1 MKFVATLIANPEKA
15 NLHPRDVKKAQGIL
29 NRAGYV
35 SRPPAWLED
44 CIACD
49 IEFTGSSLS
58 YVRKCLKNGL
68 TGIEIDIVVQPTKN
82 RRKRLLIADMDSTIV
97 TGETLDELAGIAGLK
112 KQVSVITKRAMQ
124 GEVDFKEAV
133 RERVALLGGVPVAAM
148 EEALNK
154 TELTKGA
161 ATLVKTMRFNGAYT
175 ALVSGGFNYFTN
187 AIAKMVGFQEISSN
201 QIVIKNGILTGEVI
215 EPILD
220 SDAKLQALK
229 NICNDQ
235 NIPLSE
241 SLATGDG
248 ANDIPMIIHSGLGV
262 AFHAKPIVETNAKA
276 IIRFGD
282 LTSLLYLQGYKSTEF
297 CH

>member
-15 NLHPRDVKKAQGIL
+15 NLHPRDVKKAQEIL

-44 CIACD
+44 HIACD

-58 YVRKCLKNGL
+58 YVRKCLKTGL

-124 GEVDFKEAV
+124 GEVEFKEAV
-133 RERVALLGGVPVAAM
+133 RERVALLEGVPAAAM
-148 EEALNK
+148 EKALNK
-154 TELTKGA
+154 IEVTKGA
-161 ATLVKTMRFNGAYT
+161 TTLVKTMRFNGAYT

-187 AIAKMVGFQEISSN
+187 AIAKLVGFQEISSN

-229 NICNDQ
+229 KICNDQ

-241 SLATGDG
+241 SIATGDG

-262 AFHAKPIVETNAKA
+262 AFHAKPVVETNAKA